1 MTVGDRIK
9 ELRLKLGLSQV
20 DFADKINVSKQTL
33 YKYEN
38 NIITNIPSDKVEAA
52 AKLGNISP
60 SYLMGWEG
68 VNWDLLHKQKESRK
82 QFAYAHNIQYFEK
95 RMLDSFSK
103 LNDANKKRS
112 IAYTEKLLSVQEM
125 DDSLTLDAANDR
137 GATAEQ
143 KKNADDIMHDDSE
156 WE

>member
-1 MTVGDRIK
+1 
-9 ELRLKLGLSQV
+9 
-20 DFADKINVSKQTL
+20 
-33 YKYEN
+33 
-38 NIITNIPSDKVEAA
+38 
-52 AKLGNISP
+52 
-60 SYLMGWEG
+60 
-68 VNWDLLHKQKESRK
+68 
-82 QFAYAHNIQYFEK
+82 
-95 RMLDSFSK
+95 MLDSFSK

>member
-1 MTVGDRIK
+1 
-9 ELRLKLGLSQV
+9 
-20 DFADKINVSKQTL
+20 
-33 YKYEN
+33 
-38 NIITNIPSDKVEAA
+38 
-52 AKLGNISP
+52 
-60 SYLMGWEG
+60 MGWEG
-68 VNWDLLHKQKESRK
+68 VNWDLLQKQKESRK